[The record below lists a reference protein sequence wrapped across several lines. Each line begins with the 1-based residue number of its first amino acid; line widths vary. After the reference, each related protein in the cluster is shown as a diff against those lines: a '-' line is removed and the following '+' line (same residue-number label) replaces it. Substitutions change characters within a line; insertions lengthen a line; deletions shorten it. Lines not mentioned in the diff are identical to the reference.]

1 MSYESAISTLG
12 ELLGRK
18 KKAALAR
25 PKKISARNR
34 LKKAVRAVKVK
45 AKIRKLVA
53 KRPSAKKPLMK
64 AAWSRL
70 TPLKK
75 KAVIANAIR
84 KNPAL
89 KKKLALAIVKK
100 RIAERKDGLVTSPG
114 AVQRTPVPARAST
127 SIMPD
132 PASAA
137 VPEDEAM
144 STAEA
149 VQDEMEQGPLDA
161 ASEDAANE
169 EEAGEEAAQETA
181 AELNEE
187 AEADAENM
195 SEETPEEAAEEAQE
209 VAEEAA
215 EAVSESAGDLLM
227 GFLKGKRRQL
237 RRHDGHVRDCVQKA
251 TPLAGEVERLSG
263 GAIETAH
270 LLGAVKLI
278 AKAKKGD
285 VKAKKG
291 IKAVTKL
298 AAKKG
303 PKQKKAKKAVAK
315 LKIAHTIMKK
325 TGTAKG
331 TTPKKKAVIKRK
343 VAKKAAYS
351 KKVTVRSKGLDSYS
365 AYQRGMAQ
373 IPGVARTY
381 FGT

>member
-1 MSYESAISTLG
+1 MSYETAIATLG

-18 KKAALAR
+18 KKAATAR
-25 PKKISARNR
+25 PKKTSAKDR
-34 LKKAVRAVKVK
+34 LKKAVRNVKVK

-64 AAWSRL
+64 AAWGRL

-89 KKKLALAIVKK
+89 KKKLALAVVKK
-100 RIAERKDGLVTSPG
+100 RIEDRKNGTVTSPG
-114 AVQRTPVPARAST
+114 AVSHTPVPARAST
-127 SIMPD
+127 AIMPD
-132 PASAA
+132 PASASI
-137 VPEDEAM
+137 PEEETM
-144 STAEA
+144 STAQA
-149 VQDEMEQGPLDA
+149 VEQEMEQGPLDSA
-161 ASEDAANE
+161 AEDTAAE

-181 AELNEE
+181 AEMYEE
-187 AEADAENM
+187 AEADGENM
-195 SEETPEEAAEEAQE
+195 SEESPEEAAEEAQD

-215 EAVSESAGDLLM
+215 DAVSESAGDLLL
-227 GFLKGKRRQL
+227 GWVKGKRRQQ

-251 TPLAGEVERLSG
+251 TPLAGEIERLSG
-263 GAIETAH
+263 GSIETAH

-298 AAKKG
+298 AVKKG
-303 PKQKKAKKAVAK
+303 PKQKVAKKAVAK